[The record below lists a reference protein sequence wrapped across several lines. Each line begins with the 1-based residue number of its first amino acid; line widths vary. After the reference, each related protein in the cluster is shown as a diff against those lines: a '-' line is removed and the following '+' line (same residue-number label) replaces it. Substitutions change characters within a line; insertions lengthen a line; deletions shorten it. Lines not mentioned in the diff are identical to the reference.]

1 MPFYMIRGDIT
12 KLQVDAIVNAAN
24 NSLLGGGGVDGA
36 IHRAAGPKLLE
47 ECRTLGGCETG
58 QAKLTGGYNLPAKY
72 VIHTVGPIW
81 RGGNRGERE
90 LLVSC
95 YRNSLELASKE
106 GCKTL
111 AFPLISAGVYGY
123 PKDQAAQVA
132 VEIIQSFLLTHDVS
146 VTLVL
151 FDRDAATVSKSLF
164 TDISSYIDAQF
175 IKEHADQG
183 PECVRREVAF
193 YRDAAKG
200 MPMSAGVPGSQKEA
214 LSHIDESFSQML
226 LRKIDAAGLTD
237 AQCYKKANIDL
248 KFFSKIRNDPH
259 YRPSKPTALAFAI
272 ALELD
277 LNETQEL
284 LRKAG
289 FTLSHSQKP
298 DIIVEYFILHG
309 NYDIFQINQALF
321 AFDQS
326 LLGG

>member
-81 RGGNRGERE
+81 GGGNRGERE
-90 LLVSC
+90 LLVAC

-123 PKDQAAQVA
+123 PKDQAVQVA
-132 VEIIQSFLLTHDVS
+132 VETIQSFLLTHDVS

-193 YRDAAKG
+193 YRDAVKG

-237 AQCYKKANIDL
+237 AQCYKKANIDR
-248 KFFSKIRNDPH
+248 KFFSKIRS
-259 YRPSKPTALAFAI
+259 RL
-272 ALELD
+272 
-277 LNETQEL
+277 Q
-284 LRKAG
+284 
-289 FTLSHSQKP
+289 
-298 DIIVEYFILHG
+298 
-309 NYDIFQINQALF
+309 
-321 AFDQS
+321 
-326 LLGG
+326 

>member
-24 NSLLGGGGVDGA
+24 NTLLGGGGVDGA

-123 PKDQAAQVA
+123 PKDQAVQVA
-132 VEIIQSFLLTHDVS
+132 VETIQSFLLTHDVS

-193 YRDAAKG
+193 YRDAVKG

-237 AQCYKKANIDL
+237 AECYKKANIDRKL
-248 KFFSKIRNDPH
+248 FSKIRNDPH
-259 YRPSKPTALAFAI
+259 YRPSKATALAFAI

-289 FTLSHSQKP
+289 FTLSHFQKL

>member
-106 GCKTL
+106 GCKTV

-123 PKDQAAQVA
+123 PKDQAVQVA
-132 VEIIQSFLLTHDVS
+132 VETIQSFLLTHDVS

-151 FDRDAATVSKSLF
+151 FDCDAATVSKSLF
-164 TDISSYIDAQF
+164 TDISSYIDTQF

-183 PECVRREVAF
+183 PKRVRREVAF

-200 MPMSAGVPGSQKEA
+200 MPMSAGVQV
-214 LSHIDESFSQML
+214 
-226 LRKIDAAGLTD
+226 LRK
-237 AQCYKKANIDL
+237 
-248 KFFSKIRNDPH
+248 
-259 YRPSKPTALAFAI
+259 RPSLISMKAFLKCSFGRSMLPASLMPSVIKKQTSTASFFPRFVTILTTVPAS
-272 ALELD
+272 LRPGLSP
-277 LNETQEL
+277 L
-284 LRKAG
+284 LW
-289 FTLSHSQKP
+289 SW
-298 DIIVEYFILHG
+298 I
-309 NYDIFQINQALF
+309 
-321 AFDQS
+321 
-326 LLGG
+326 

>member
-123 PKDQAAQVA
+123 PKDQAVQVA
-132 VEIIQSFLLTHDVS
+132 VETIQSFLLTHDVS

-175 IKEHADQG
+175 IKEHADQA
-183 PECVRREVAF
+183 RNAF
-193 YRDAAKG
+193 
-200 MPMSAGVPGSQKEA
+200 AGRLPFTGTQQRVCPCPPVFQVLWK
-214 LSHIDESFSQML
+214 
-226 LRKIDAAGLTD
+226 
-237 AQCYKKANIDL
+237 
-248 KFFSKIRNDPH
+248 
-259 YRPSKPTALAFAI
+259 RPSLISMKAFLKCSFGRSMLPASLMPSVI
-272 ALELD
+272 KKQTSTVSFFPRFVTILTTVPASLRPWLSP
-277 LNETQEL
+277 L
-284 LRKAG
+284 LW
-289 FTLSHSQKP
+289 SW
-298 DIIVEYFILHG
+298 I
-309 NYDIFQINQALF
+309 
-321 AFDQS
+321 
-326 LLGG
+326 

>member
-123 PKDQAAQVA
+123 PKDQAVQVA
-132 VEIIQSFLLTHDVS
+132 VETIQSFLLTHDVS

-193 YRDAAKG
+193 YRDAVKG

-237 AQCYKKANIDL
+237 AQCYKKANIDR

-289 FTLSHSQKP
+289 FTLSHSQKL

>member
-123 PKDQAAQVA
+123 PKDQAVQVA
-132 VEIIQSFLLTHDVS
+132 VETIQSFLLTHDVS

-193 YRDAAKG
+193 YRDAVKG

-237 AQCYKKANIDL
+237 AQCYKKANIDRKL
-248 KFFSKIRNDPH
+248 FSKIRNDPH
-259 YRPSKPTALAFAI
+259 YRPSKAKALAFAI

-289 FTLSHSQKP
+289 FTLSHSQKL